1 MTEGGALELLHAA
14 PAERLKLVRSGA
26 READLRQYLGDAG
39 YAELR
44 ALAERVDDQHLSVG
58 GSRKIVLVPGVMGS
72 LLQST
77 TKGGVWWI
85 DVRAREYIDKL
96 RLSAAGDEDA
106 NAEDRIAAFNVD
118 LTYVPF
124 LSAVIARDDFG
135 VAHFAYD
142 WRKHLR
148 FAADELHDYIA
159 GVHER
164 SGGED
169 VHLVGHSMG
178 GLVIRLALLK
188 HPELWQ
194 RIGKI
199 VFVGTPHYGS
209 PAIAGYL
216 KNHLWGFDLM
226 ALLGFFL
233 SRETFRSL
241 WGVIGLLPAPRGVYP
256 GTRPGDRD
264 PWTSPGDPYEHPCA
278 NFDLYDVESWRLGLA
293 PAETQQLQTVLS
305 AAAQFHRDLAAAH
318 AGLDQTLRDRM
329 LMIAGVGIKTLF
341 RLEYDRSLWGLW
353 EHTKKVTS
361 RVDGDRHREGD
372 GRVPLA
378 SAQLENVEKRYVRG
392 VHGGLTNIPAVYED
406 IFRWLNDEPLQ
417 LANSVEGALSSHL
430 ATDAETSEAPHLDLT
445 AAMPPADDDDAGLWA
460 VDHLDPAAAAVLEQ
474 RLDGG
479 DFPEFAR
486 LHLL

>member
-1 MTEGGALELLHAA
+1 MTDGGALKLLHAS
-14 PAERLKLVRSGA
+14 PAERLKLVRSGEH
-26 READLRQYLGDAG
+26 EAELRADLGDAA
-39 YAELR
+39 YTEYR
-44 ALAERVDDQHLSVG
+44 ALAERVDDQHLAVEAP
-58 GSRKIVLVPGVMGS
+58 RKIVLVPGVMGS

-85 DVRAREYIDKL
+85 DVRARDYIDKL
-96 RLSAAGDEDA
+96 RLSPTGNEDA
-106 NAEDRIAAFNVD
+106 NAEDRIEPFNVD

-124 LSAVIARDDFG
+124 QSAVIARNDFG

-148 FAADELHDYIA
+148 LAADDLHDYII

-164 SGGED
+164 SGED

-178 GLVIRLALLK
+178 GLVIRLALHK
-188 HPELWQ
+188 HHELWQ

-256 GTRPGDRD
+256 GTRPGDTD
-264 PWTSPGDPYEHPCA
+264 PWTSSGDPYEHPCA
-278 NFDLYDVESWRLGLA
+278 NFDLYDAESWRLGLA
-293 PAETQQLQTVLS
+293 PPNTQQLQAVLD
-305 AAAQFHRDLAAAH
+305 AAAQLHRELAAAH
-318 AGLDQTLRDRM
+318 AALDQTLRDRM

-341 RLEYDRSLWGLW
+341 RLEYDSAFWGLW
-353 EHTKKVTS
+353 EHTSKVTS
-361 RVDGDRHREGD
+361 RIEGDRHREGD

-378 SAQLENVEKRYVRG
+378 SAQLENVEARYVRG

-406 IFRWLNDEPLQ
+406 IFRWLNDKPLR
-417 LANSVEGALSSHL
+417 LPDSIEGALSSHL
-430 ATDAETSEAPHLDLT
+430 ALDEESSEAPHLDLT
-445 AAMPPADDDDAGLWA
+445 AAMPPFGQDDAGLWA
-460 VDHLDPAAAAVLEQ
+460 VDHLDPAVAAGLEQ